1 MFAHALVYFYFL
13 FTITILA
20 AAMPGGSPPTTTTAT
35 QTITVTQTATS
46 PEPTWACTTGPI
58 QCCESIQKVH
68 TLSSGTRT
76 NIFAD
81 GNKLPSSSQPTDHE
95 ASVILGLLELVV
107 EGLDV
112 LVGLTCSALTGVA
125 NGSCE
130 ANVVCCQNN
139 NVVHINSLLSSEA
152 CDGSQFLCRAA

>member
-1 MFAHALVYFYFL
+1 MFTHALTYTYFIFAL
-13 FTITILA
+13 AILA
-20 AAMPGGSPPTTTTAT
+20 AAMPGGSPPTTTAT

-58 QCCESIQKVH
+58 QCCESIQKVFSLPRTH
-68 TLSSGTRT
+68 T
-76 NIFAD
+76 NIFTD
-81 GNKLPSSSQPTDHE
+81 GKTLPSSSQPTDHE

-130 ANVVCCQNN
+130 ANVVCRENN
-139 NVVHINSLLSSEA
+139 NVV
-152 CDGSQFLCRAA
+152 

>member
-1 MFAHALVYFYFL
+1 MFARALAYFHFV
-13 FTITILA
+13 FTLAILA
-20 AAMPGGSPPTTTTAT
+20 AAMPGGSPPATTT

-58 QCCESIQKVH
+58 QCCESIQK
-68 TLSSGTRT
+68 
-76 NIFAD
+76 
-81 GNKLPSSSQPTDHE
+81 PTDHE
-95 ASVILGLLELVV
+95 ATVILGLLELVV
-107 EGLDV
+107 EGLNV

-139 NVVHINSLLSSEA
+139 NVGGLISIGCIPIIL
-152 CDGSQFLCRAA
+152 